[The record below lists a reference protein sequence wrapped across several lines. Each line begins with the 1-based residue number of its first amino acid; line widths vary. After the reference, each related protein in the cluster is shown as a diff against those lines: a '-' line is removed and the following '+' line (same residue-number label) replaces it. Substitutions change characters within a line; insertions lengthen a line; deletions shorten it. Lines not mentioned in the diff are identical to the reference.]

1 MAEAAGSS
9 LLNIRNSFSGS
20 TISGP
25 SIRGEDVVNKREFV
39 EQSKKFTETQ
49 QKDTQSLS
57 TIQEQFNNL
66 QTQINTLATGL
77 TKIESLIQKDTVSE
91 QTLLKKEQSEENKY
105 SQKKIRAG
113 NENQLEQKIQSA
125 LVAPVQQAAAKVEN
139 IFGRI
144 GQALTGLFLGWLG
157 VQGVK
162 ALKAAADKDYDA
174 LTNIKNNIVK
184 NIGLAIGGIAAIKLG
199 FGLITKAIMGVVAKV
214 GSIIANV
221 IKLPFK
227 AAAAAAT
234 GLGSMLRGGPKP
246 SGGGG
251 VKPRG
256 GGGVGPGLIGGLF
269 SGINSW
275 LNFKNG
281 ENVDAIMNAALLLPT
296 PPIVRG
302 LLGLGVL
309 ADDISEVFGG
319 NLFGK
324 NPNYERKAKEI
335 AAEAEKQKETEKPAS
350 TSTTAAKVTPASTPQ
365 TPLMGEKKDDKSET
379 DSKNMTPG
387 PVSGSTN
394 IQPTSDSGASSTGI
408 SAPST
413 AAGTGIS
420 APATTSSSTTSGSS
434 PTSTAQTTMMPQA
447 GDLTLNVNADKSEKE
462 QKYWKSEADY
472 WNTIAS
478 GLKAGSSYEEL
489 GLNQDEI
496 DYLEGNSDKPPFMM
510 DRKIP
515 EMETKPTELTNK
527 TIQTKPIT
535 APSIPPL
542 EQPSPNVM
550 VASAPAPQQQKT
562 AIPSS
567 TGTDVPF
574 IPSANPNNFYV
585 MYSKLNYNVVV

>member
-20 TISGP
+20 AISGP
-25 SIRGEDVVNKREFV
+25 SIRGEDVVNKKEFV
-39 EQSKKFTETQ
+39 EQSKKFVETQ

-57 TIQEQFNNL
+57 TIQQQFNNL
-66 QTQINTLATGL
+66 QTQINTLASGL
-77 TKIESLIQKDTVSE
+77 TQVQSLIQKDTVSE
-91 QTLLKKEQSEENKY
+91 QNLLKKEQSEENKY
-105 SQKKIRAG
+105 SQKKIRTG

-162 ALKAAADKDYDA
+162 ALKASADKDYDA
-174 LTNIKNNIVK
+174 LTNIKNNVVK

-199 FGLITKAIMGVVAKV
+199 FGLITRAIMGVVAKV

-227 AAAAAAT
+227 AAAAAAA

-246 SGGGG
+246 SSGGPSPSGAPSAKPAAPVPKPNIIQRATGAASRALKSAGGPLLQGTAGTAIDIAMGEEPGRASAGAAGG
-251 VKPRG
+251 VTAAAAGSKVG
-256 GGGVGPGLIGGLF
+256 GIFGPAGRLLGGILGYGVGSGLGKDVYNKATGQSPPATAQTSKPSQPQSPI
-269 SGINSW
+269 IPTAT
-275 LNFKNG
+275 KPG
-281 ENVDAIMNAALLLPT
+281 ENKSPAAVTTTKPEGKENSPSPFT
-296 PPIVRG
+296 MVG
-302 LLGLGVL
+302 N
-309 ADDISEVFGG
+309 SED
-319 NLFGK
+319 NTK
-324 NPNYERKAKEI
+324 SIEPN
-335 AAEAEKQKETEKPAS
+335 QTNTEN
-350 TSTTAAKVTPASTPQ
+350 T
-365 TPLMGEKKDDKSET
+365 KKD
-379 DSKNMTPG
+379 N
-387 PVSGSTN
+387 V
-394 IQPTSDSGASSTGI
+394 
-408 SAPST
+408 AP
-413 AAGTGIS
+413 
-420 APATTSSSTTSGSS
+420 
-434 PTSTAQTTMMPQA
+434 QTTMMPAA

-472 WNTIAS
+472 WNTISS

-496 DYLEGNSDKPPFMM
+496 DYLEGNSDKPPFMI
-510 DRKIP
+510 DQKIP

-527 TIQTKPIT
+527 TMQTKPIT

-550 VASAPAPQQQKT
+550 VAPAPAPQQQKT
-562 AIPSS
+562 AVPSS

>member
-25 SIRGEDVVNKREFV
+25 SIRGEDIVNKKEFV
-39 EQSKKFTETQ
+39 EQSKKFAETQ

-66 QTQINTLATGL
+66 QTQINTLAAGL
-77 TKIESLIQKDTVSE
+77 TKVQSLIQQDTVSE

-162 ALKAAADKDYDA
+162 ALKASADKDYDA

-184 NIGLAIGGIAAIKLG
+184 NIGLGIAGIAAIKLG
-199 FGLITKAIMGVVAKV
+199 FGIITRAIMGVVAKV

-227 AAAAAAT
+227 AVGAAAA

-246 SGGGG
+246 SGAGASPSGSPSAKPAAPVPKPNIIQRATGAAKGALKNLGGPLIQATAGTAIDIAMGEEPGRASAGAAGG
-251 VKPRG
+251 VTAAAAGSK
-256 GGGVGPGLIGGLF
+256 IGGIFGLPGRLLGGILGYGF
-269 SGINSW
+269 GSGLGKDGYNKATGQSPPAPAQTAKPSEPKSPIIPTTT
-275 LNFKNG
+275 KPG
-281 ENVDAIMNAALLLPT
+281 ENKSPAAVTTTQQKEVQKSPELAPAPKGNSSSPFTGEVPEGTKKDNAA
-296 PPIVRG
+296 
-302 LLGLGVL
+302 
-309 ADDISEVFGG
+309 
-319 NLFGK
+319 
-324 NPNYERKAKEI
+324 
-335 AAEAEKQKETEKPAS
+335 
-350 TSTTAAKVTPASTPQ
+350 PQ
-365 TPLMGEKKDDKSET
+365 TS
-379 DSKNMTPG
+379 
-387 PVSGSTN
+387 
-394 IQPTSDSGASSTGI
+394 
-408 SAPST
+408 
-413 AAGTGIS
+413 
-420 APATTSSSTTSGSS
+420 
-434 PTSTAQTTMMPQA
+434 MMPA
-447 GDLTLNVNADKSEKE
+447 ASDLTLNVNIDKSEKE

-510 DRKIP
+510 NRKIP

-585 MYSKLNYNVVV
+585 MYSKLNYNVVA

>member
-25 SIRGEDVVNKREFV
+25 SIRGEDVVNKKEFV
-39 EQSKKFTETQ
+39 EQSKKFAETQ

-57 TIQEQFNNL
+57 TIQQQFNNL
-66 QTQINTLATGL
+66 QTQINTLAAGL
-77 TKIESLIQKDTVSE
+77 TKVQSLIEKDTVSE

-113 NENQLEQKIQSA
+113 NENQLEQKIQTA

-174 LTNIKNNIVK
+174 LTNIKNSVVK

-246 SGGGG
+246 SGGGPSPSG
-251 VKPRG
+251 APSASPSAPVPKPNIIQRATGAASRALKSAG
-256 GGGVGPGLIGGLF
+256 GPLLQGTAGTAIDIAMGEEPGRASAGAAGGVTAAAAGSKVGGIFGPVGRLLGGILGYGVGSGLGKDVYNKATGQSPPAAAQTSNPSQPQSPIIPTATKPGENKSPAVVTTTKPEGKENLPPPMLQNMDEAENVTPKP
-269 SGINSW
+269 SPQTSND
-275 LNFKNG
+275 KG
-281 ENVDAIMNAALLLPT
+281 ENVA
-296 PPIVRG
+296 
-302 LLGLGVL
+302 
-309 ADDISEVFGG
+309 
-319 NLFGK
+319 
-324 NPNYERKAKEI
+324 
-335 AAEAEKQKETEKPAS
+335 
-350 TSTTAAKVTPASTPQ
+350 PQ
-365 TPLMGEKKDDKSET
+365 T
-379 DSKNMTPG
+379 
-387 PVSGSTN
+387 
-394 IQPTSDSGASSTGI
+394 A
-408 SAPST
+408 
-413 AAGTGIS
+413 
-420 APATTSSSTTSGSS
+420 
-434 PTSTAQTTMMPQA
+434 MMPAA

-527 TIQTKPIT
+527 TMQTKPIT

-562 AIPSS
+562 AVPSS

>member
-25 SIRGEDVVNKREFV
+25 SIRGEDVVNKKEFV
-39 EQSKKFTETQ
+39 EQSKKFAETQ

-113 NENQLEQKIQSA
+113 NENQLEQKIQTA

-174 LTNIKNNIVK
+174 LTNIKNNVVK

-199 FGLITKAIMGVVAKV
+199 FGLITRAIMGVVAKV

-246 SGGGG
+246 SSAAPPPSGAPSAKPAAPVPKPNIIQRATGAARGALKSAGGPLLQGTAGTAIDIAMGEDPGRAAAGAAGG
-251 VKPRG
+251 VTAAAAGSKVGGIFGPVGRLLGGILGYGLGSGSGKDVYNKVTGQSPPAAAQTSKPSQ
-256 GGGVGPGLIGGLF
+256 PKSPI
-269 SGINSW
+269 I
-275 LNFKNG
+275 
-281 ENVDAIMNAALLLPT
+281 PT
-296 PPIVRG
+296 PTP
-302 LLGLGVL
+302 
-309 ADDISEVFGG
+309 
-319 NLFGK
+319 
-324 NPNYERKAKEI
+324 
-335 AAEAEKQKETEKPAS
+335 QKEVQKSPELAPAS
-350 TSTTAAKVTPASTPQ
+350 EPKENSSSPFT
-365 TPLMGEKKDDKSET
+365 GEVAEDTKKD
-379 DSKNMTPG
+379 N
-387 PVSGSTN
+387 V
-394 IQPTSDSGASSTGI
+394 
-408 SAPST
+408 AP
-413 AAGTGIS
+413 
-420 APATTSSSTTSGSS
+420 
-434 PTSTAQTTMMPQA
+434 QTTMMPAA

-510 DRKIP
+510 DQKIS
-515 EMETKPTELTNK
+515 EIKTKPTELTNK